1 MGDSVCQC
9 EIKRQTRIFERE
21 GCVRLSVWMRKKSVC
36 GLADKAMSSLILLRA
51 SALNSISTGLL
62 SPSADLND
70 ISNVMGVCMPC
81 VHGHVQTDVC
91 VFQSG
96 ILQFYPLAVG
106 SKQWLTLQHPHPR
119 YHSESEVRENE
130 RGDEHSCSANI
141 MNIHTQ
147 NTDSRNSWIYD
158 ILLKEIVGPK
168 I

>member
-1 MGDSVCQC
+1 
-9 EIKRQTRIFERE
+9 
-21 GCVRLSVWMRKKSVC
+21 MRKKSVC

-81 VHGHVQTDVC
+81 VHGHVR

-106 SKQWLTLQHPHPR
+106 SKQ
-119 YHSESEVRENE
+119 
-130 RGDEHSCSANI
+130 
-141 MNIHTQ
+141 
-147 NTDSRNSWIYD
+147 
-158 ILLKEIVGPK
+158 
-168 I
+168 